1 MEGEL
6 DMELDLDLDV
16 EDDLLRLLSRRL
28 SMDGDVLRGLRESLL
43 GERLGLGLS
52 AHVLGK
58 QNIKIVST
66 TDDILRRQTLPWWS
80 SPFSGPDV
88 MGLREGDLLPDSA
101 GILCVFYEDWAAGD
115 EIGSM
120 SRCTGFF
127 QGGVKYVSTY
137 GSSIRS

>member
-6 DMELDLDLDV
+6 DLELELDLDV

-28 SMDGDVLRGLRESLL
+28 TMDGDVLRGLRESLL

-52 AHVLGK
+52 AHVLRE

-66 TDDILRRQTLPWWS
+66 ADDRLRGQTLPWRS

-88 MGLREGDLLPDSA
+88 MGLREGDLLPEDA
-101 GILCVFYEDWAAGD
+101 GILGVCYEVWAAGD

-120 SRCTGFF
+120 SRCTGVS
-127 QGGVKYVSTY
+127 QG
-137 GSSIRS
+137 